1 MSNAQPKY
9 IDRKRA
15 ATEYHRDY
23 VAVNVAKGLE
33 ISQRA
38 RGELL
43 SPREYEELEAVSL
56 LAVYMVHLAV
66 TGLMENEEAQ
76 KRLMDRARKLAQ
88 KRLGTELEVEA
99 TD

>member
-1 MSNAQPKY
+1 
-9 IDRKRA
+9 
-15 ATEYHRDY
+15 
-23 VAVNVAKGLE
+23 
-33 ISQRA
+33 
-38 RGELL
+38 
-43 SPREYEELEAVSL
+43 
-56 LAVYMVHLAV
+56 MVHLAV